1 MYNGTVLT
9 EGYLS
14 EVRKQHHETIHL
26 HLEREVTKIPADTLA
41 CDVLYKEGKSLCCYR
56 GRPIFKGLVSGL
68 DPAGCV
74 RVLFRVVTDPQD
86 QFDAAIEAFLKTLD
100 EYGQPQPHLFY
111 TDNPSGDVNYF
122 IDKIPSLRF
131 QQDKYDALAAAA
143 TVNLPASNDS
153 ANDSADEIFPQYPF
167 DEECVN
173 IAEDATDIDGHVAVF
188 P

>member
-1 MYNGTVLT
+1 MNPLVKLKTNVTGDMFSSVEDPEKYNGTVLIG
-9 EGYLS
+9 GYLS

-56 GRPIFKGLVSGL
+56 GQPIFKGLVSGL

-100 EYGQPQPHLFY
+100 EYGQPQPCLFY
-111 TDNPSGDVNYF
+111 TDNQ
-122 IDKIPSLRF
+122 II
-131 QQDKYDALAAAA
+131 QQPWQA
-143 TVNLPASNDS
+143 TTSTV
-153 ANDSADEIFPQYPF
+153 I
-167 DEECVN
+167 
-173 IAEDATDIDGHVAVF
+173 
-188 P
+188 